1 MSVLNGSLKAAIAV
15 LSVGGMLLVASGS
28 IGLNEAQAQARQ
40 PVDTR
45 QPIVAQA
52 PQRPAAQPPAAQPP
66 AAAPA
71 APAAPRP
78 AAVPQPVPETFDKW
92 VLRCF
97 QDAKGA
103 QSCRIE
109 TIVREQ
115 NNRPQL
121 AVTVRP
127 PAAENQPPVA
137 TVTPP
142 WGILLARGIDMQVD
156 ALPALRVAVR
166 TCLPTGCLA
175 DFSLIETM
183 AAQWQKGTTLK
194 LTMAAANGQPLSI
207 EVPLAGYPKAYA
219 RLMEKSKR

>member
-1 MSVLNGSLKAAIAV
+1 MSVFNRNSKGGTSALSMTAFMLAAA
-15 LSVGGMLLVASGS
+15 MLVA
-28 IGLNEAQAQARQ
+28 APTQAQTRQ

-45 QPIVAQA
+45 QPAATQGPPRSSAQA
-52 PQRPAAQPPAAQPP
+52 PSAVAQ
-66 AAAPA
+66 AAPA
-71 APAAPRP
+71 APAPRP
-78 AAVPQPVPETFDKW
+78 AAVPQPVPEVFDKW
-92 VLRCF
+92 SLRCY

-127 PAAENQPPVA
+127 PREDNQPSIA

-156 ALPALRVAVR
+156 AQPALRIGVR

-175 DFSLIETM
+175 DFSLIDVM

-194 LTMAAANGQPLSI
+194 LTMAAANGQSLTI
-207 EVPLAGYPKAYA
+207 EVPLAGYAKAYA
-219 RLMEKSKR
+219 RLLEKAKQR

>member
-1 MSVLNGSLKAAIAV
+1 MSVFNGNPKAAIAA
-15 LSVGGMLLVASGS
+15 LSMVGALLVALAPVGA
-28 IGLNEAQAQARQ
+28 IAQ
-40 PVDTR
+40 TR
-45 QPIVAQA
+45 QPSAAQA
-52 PQRPAAQPPAAQPP
+52 PQRPATTPPPAAVAQAAP

-71 APAAPRP
+71 AAPRP
-78 AAVPQPVPETFDKW
+78 AAVPQPVPEVFEKW
-92 VLRCF
+92 SLRCF

-121 AVTVRP
+121 VVSVRP
-127 PAAENQPPVA
+127 PSAENQPSVA

-156 ALPALRVAVR
+156 AQPALRVAVR

-175 DFSLIETM
+175 DFSLIDVM
-183 AAQWQKGTTLK
+183 AAQWQKGTVLK
-194 LTMAAANGQPLSI
+194 LTMAAANGQPLTI
-207 EVPLAGYPKAYA
+207 EMPLAGYAKAYS
-219 RLMEKSKR
+219 RLIEKTKQR

>member
-1 MSVLNGSLKAAIAV
+1 MSVSNRNSKGFMSALSIAGLLLAAV
-15 LSVGGMLLVASGS
+15 LSTGS
-28 IGLNEAQAQARQ
+28 QTQAQTRQSDPRQ
-40 PVDTR
+40 PSAT
-45 QPIVAQA
+45 PA
-52 PQRPAAQPPAAQPP
+52 RPSAP

-71 APAAPRP
+71 AQPSTVAQAAPAAAPRP
-78 AAVPQPVPETFDKW
+78 AAVPQPVPEVFDKW
-92 VLRCF
+92 SLRCY

-127 PAAENQPPVA
+127 PQADNQPSIA

-142 WGILLARGIDMQVD
+142 WGILLARGIDMQID
-156 ALPALRVAVR
+156 AQPALRIGVR

-175 DFSLIETM
+175 DFSLIDVM

-194 LTMAAANGQPLSI
+194 LTMAAADGKPLTI
-207 EVPLAGYPKAYA
+207 EVPMAGYAKAYA
-219 RLMEKSKR
+219 RLLEKSKQR